1 MITAD
6 LLPGGDNGARDR
18 SSPGDLA
25 RHQSAPAGLDTAGG
39 GILADLPSP
48 VSFTLPTPPSV
59 NELYKNV
66 KGVGRVKAGLYDDFI
81 RRGVASIRLQ
91 GVAPLT
97 GYVVA
102 VFGVER
108 MSITADID
116 NRLKSMLDTIVKA
129 GVIEDDRFV
138 TAIAVSW
145 LPRANGMAHVRLY
158 PVQQLDLTFHP
169 SQNGAS
175 GGWFQNAPLTQ
186 GEDDDGYQPI
196 GS

>member
-1 MITAD
+1 MIAAVTPIRATAGPD
-6 LLPGGDNGARDR
+6 K
-18 SSPGDLA
+18 
-25 RHQSAPAGLDTAGG
+25 TGG

-48 VSFTLPTPPSV
+48 VAFTLPTPPSV

-81 RRGVASIRLQ
+81 RRGVASIRNQ
-91 GVAPLT
+91 RVAPVP

-145 LPRANGMAHVRLY
+145 LPCANGLAHIRLF

-175 GGWFQNAPLTQ
+175 GGWYLNAPQQQ
-186 GEDDDGYQPI
+186 GDEDGDFAI

>member
-1 MITAD
+1 MTAVTTIK
-6 LLPGGDNGARDR
+6 A
-18 SSPGDLA
+18 
-25 RHQSAPAGLDTAGG
+25 TAGPDRAG
-39 GILADLPSP
+39 AGILADLPAP
-48 VSFTLPTPPSV
+48 VAFTLPTPPSV

-81 RRGVASIRLQ
+81 RRGVASIRSQ
-91 GVAPLT
+91 HVASLT

-108 MSITADID
+108 MSMSADID

-129 GVIEDDRFV
+129 GLIEDDRFV

-145 LPRANGMAHVRLY
+145 LPSANGLAHIRLF

-169 SQNGAS
+169 SRSGAS
-175 GGWFQNAPLTQ
+175 GGWFQNAPQ
-186 GEDDDGYQPI
+186 PEGDEDHGDFAR
-196 GS
+196 

>member
-1 MITAD
+1 MNATVTQIKA
-6 LLPGGDNGARDR
+6 
-18 SSPGDLA
+18 
-25 RHQSAPAGLDTAGG
+25 TAGPDKTG
-39 GILADLPSP
+39 AGILADLPAP
-48 VSFTLPTPPSV
+48 VAFTLPTPPSV

-91 GVAPLT
+91 GVAALP

-145 LPRANGMAHVRLY
+145 LPRANGLAHIRLF
-158 PVQQLDLTFHP
+158 PVQQMDLTFHP
-169 SQNGAS
+169 SQNGS
-175 GGWFQNAPLTQ
+175 TGGWYRPK
-186 GEDDDGYQPI
+186 DDQEVNCDL
-196 GS
+196 